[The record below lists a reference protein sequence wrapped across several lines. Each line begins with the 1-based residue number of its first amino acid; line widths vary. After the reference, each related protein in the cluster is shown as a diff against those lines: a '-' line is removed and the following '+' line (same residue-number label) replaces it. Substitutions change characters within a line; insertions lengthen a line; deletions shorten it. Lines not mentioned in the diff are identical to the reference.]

1 MAGPYDFSMINAPV
15 QSSRPAGSSAPR
27 ADLQYDVLL
36 GQDIHRNAVPSQT
49 VNQNARVV
57 FHDPQGRSF
66 GMDESI
72 LSKHLLLMGGI
83 GSGKT
88 NTFNFLI
95 DQTMRRMTDDD
106 VMIIFDTKGDFAEEF
121 YQPGNPRHIMIGN
134 GHEYR
139 RTTLHWNLFGELHDG
154 RRDTTR
160 HDCELVAKEIA
171 SQLFKGRG
179 SQQQPFFHMAAADLV
194 SKTICDFLR
203 RAQTTGNSSLLCNSE
218 LVRFFRQANV
228 QAYTEMLQRPGNEDF
243 RSAQMYFGQPGQ
255 PMTGQA
261 LGVFGELNSMV
272 NDLFVGIFG
281 DGGPSGSFSMRNLV
295 RKRGRRVIFV
305 EYDLSSGEVLGPI
318 YRVLFDLALKE
329 ALSRSHN
336 EHGSVYL
343 MIDEFKLLPD
353 LMHIDDALNFGRSLG
368 VKVCAGI
375 QSINQLYDI
384 YGEFRG
390 KALLAGFMNSFCFQT
405 WDAESRSYVSERF
418 GRSYTNLAYRTQ
430 NEPLKVQRESHT
442 VEDWDVL
449 NLRIGQ
455 ACVNLVGHP
464 PFIFQF
470 SEYPGRG

>member
-1 MAGPYDFSMINAPV
+1 MAGSYDFSMANTSGRGITSMV
-15 QSSRPAGSSAPR
+15 QSYVQR
-27 ADLQYDVLL
+27 DVLL
-36 GQDIHRNAVPSQT
+36 GQDIHRNPIPQQT
-49 VNQNARVV
+49 ITADTLVRFSN
-57 FHDPQGRSF
+57 PQGCGF

-88 NTFNFLI
+88 NTFNFII
-95 DQTMRRMTDDD
+95 DQIIARMTDND
-106 VMIIFDTKGDFAEEF
+106 VMIIFDTKGDFAQKF
-121 YQPGNPRHIMIGN
+121 YQPGDPRHVMIGN
-134 GHEYR
+134 GREYR
-139 RTTLHWNLFGELHDG
+139 HNTLHWNLFGELHDG
-154 RRDTTR
+154 LPGTTR

-171 SQLFKGRG
+171 MQLFRGRG

-194 SKTICDFLR
+194 SKTICDFVR
-203 RAQTTGNSSLLCNSE
+203 RAEASGTSSLLCNRE
-218 LVRFFRQANV
+218 LVHFFKKANV
-228 QAYTEMLQRPGNEDF
+228 QTYTNMLQREGNEDF
-243 RSAQMYFGQPGQ
+243 RNAQMYFGQAGQ
-255 PMTGQA
+255 TMTGQA

-281 DGGPSGSFSMRNLV
+281 DGGTSGTFSIRNLV
-295 RKRGRRVIFV
+295 RKRSRRVIFV

-329 ALSRSHN
+329 ALSRNRN
-336 EHGSVYL
+336 ENGSVYL

-405 WDAESRSYVSERF
+405 WDAESRAYISNRF
-418 GRSYTNLAYRTQ
+418 GQNYTSLAFRSQ

-449 NLRIGQ
+449 SLGIGQ
-455 ACVNLVGHP
+455 ACINLVGYP
-464 PFIFQF
+464 SFMFQF
-470 SEYPGRG
+470 SKYD